1 MTKVYAS
8 FVVLFFAALL
18 SSFQT
23 HAETLS
29 ERVQQTFRYR
39 QSVRVSELLRVSPY
53 DESQY
58 EVHSLTV
65 SALSYT
71 GGRMEILI
79 DGRSTIQPKQLG
91 RVPSQIRLTPPA
103 GMTLRSLEILSSS
116 GEIFIESVSAE
127 VTRRYSQ
134 PYPQPGPGR
143 PVPGPG
149 RPVPGPGYPAPG
161 PGYPMPGP
169 GYPGPSYPEQSPYQR
184 VYVGQ
189 ELSQRYPLELSRL
202 LPYESREVRSISI
215 EGRIRDFQ
223 VVVFVYNY
231 RRELVGSAVVNQYNP
246 RPVIQLFRSVPLRDL
261 RLESN
266 AGIQIDSLE
275 LEFERYPRY

>member
-8 FVVLFFAALL
+8 FVVLFFAAVLT
-18 SSFQT
+18 SFQT

-58 EVHSLTV
+58 DVHSLTV

-79 DGRSTIQPKQLG
+79 DGRSTIPAKQLS

-134 PYPQPGPGR
+134 PYPQPGPR

-149 RPVPGPGYPAPG
+149 PGRPI
-161 PGYPMPGP
+161 PGP
-169 GYPGPSYPEQSPYQR
+169 GYPGPGYPPGPSYPGPNYPEQSQYQR

-189 ELSQRYPLELSRL
+189 EVSSRYGLELSRL

-215 EGRIRDFQ
+215 EGRTREFQ
-223 VVVFVYNY
+223 AVVFVYNY
-231 RRELVGSAVVNQYNP
+231 RRELVGSAVLNQYNP
-246 RPVIQLFRSVPLRDL
+246 RPVIQLFRPVPLRDI

-266 AGIQIDSLE
+266 QPVQIDSLE
-275 LEFERYPRY
+275 LEFERPYRY

>member
-18 SSFQT
+18 TSFQT

-79 DGRSTIQPKQLG
+79 DGRSTIQPKQLS
-91 RVPSQIRLTPPA
+91 RVPSQIRLSPPA

-134 PYPQPGPGR
+134 PYPGPGPR

-149 RPVPGPGYPAPG
+149 PRPT
-161 PGYPMPGP
+161 PGP
-169 GYPGPSYPEQSPYQR
+169 GYPGPGYPEQSQYQR

-189 ELSQRYPLELSRL
+189 ELSQRYPLELSRV

-215 EGRIRDFQ
+215 EGRTREFQ
-223 VVVFVYNY
+223 AVVFVYNY

-266 AGIQIDSLE
+266 APIQIDSLE
-275 LEFERYPRY
+275 LEFERPYRY